1 MKHTSSVILNIT
13 CTFLL
18 LSCHSQN
25 NRDQLHYPND
35 DFEQRDNT
43 ILASKIKSVKSYSA
57 RINQG
62 VAADHPVMVSEK
74 FYGPDGHQTKE
85 YGYDPAGI
93 LSYREDLKYDN
104 DGISWEQITYNVDN
118 SIFGSLACRYDIDKN
133 EARYYDTR
141 GGLDNPTLKQ
151 SDRFNSHGWLIELT
165 TYLSDDTIN
174 SQTRYIYN
182 DLGRLIA
189 EEFSKSHSSSYQY
202 DDAGHLI
209 RRNFLDSLGKIISSD
224 SAKFDDLGRLQEKN
238 ESYFGSRTVYI
249 YNQNGSLLKETLY
262 SGFDTNNEIFI
273 TTYEYNSRGNKIKET
288 RFDETTKKLIAITTY
303 EYEYYGN

>member
-1 MKHTSSVILNIT
+1 
-13 CTFLL
+13 
-18 LSCHSQN
+18 
-25 NRDQLHYPND
+25 
-35 DFEQRDNT
+35 
-43 ILASKIKSVKSYSA
+43 
-57 RINQG
+57 
-62 VAADHPVMVSEK
+62 
-74 FYGPDGHQTKE
+74 
-85 YGYDPAGI
+85 
-93 LSYREDLKYDN
+93 
-104 DGISWEQITYNVDN
+104 
-118 SIFGSLACRYDIDKN
+118 
-133 EARYYDTR
+133 
-141 GGLDNPTLKQ
+141 LKQ